1 MLPSA
6 ALAEEFAMIR
16 IILGALVLAMTGD
29 LTPEDTVARAREQM
43 VNEVR
48 NLAAT
53 AGMKGSRRLD
63 PAVLDALGTV
73 PRHMFVPPALQSRSY
88 ENRPLLIGH
97 EQTISQPYIVALMT
111 DLLDVGKGDVVLEV
125 GTGSGYQAAV
135 LAKLV
140 RHVYSV
146 EIVAPL
152 AEQASERL
160 RGLGYGNIT
169 VRRGDGYAGWREHA
183 PFDAIIVTAGAPR
196 IPAPL
201 IQQLKAG
208 GRMVIPVG
216 PASAEQ
222 QLMLV
227 EKRPDGRIRMR
238 SLGSVLFV
246 PLTGAGGAR

>member
-1 MLPSA
+1 MV
-6 ALAEEFAMIR
+6 R
-16 IILGALVLAMTGD
+16 IILGALVLAITGD
-29 LTPEDTVARAREQM
+29 IVPEDTFARAREQM
-43 VNEVR
+43 VAEVR

-53 AGMKGSRRLD
+53 AGMTRERRLD
-63 PAVLDALGTV
+63 PAVLDALRTV
-73 PRHMFVPPALQSRSY
+73 PRHMFVPRALQSRSY

-111 DLLDVGKGDVVLEV
+111 DLLDVGKDDVVLEV

-135 LAKLV
+135 LATLV
-140 RHVYSV
+140 RQVYSV

-160 RGLGYGNIT
+160 RGLGYGNVT
-169 VRRGDGYAGWREHA
+169 VRQGEGYAGWPEHA

-196 IPAPL
+196 IPGPL
-201 IQQLKAG
+201 IEQLKPG

-216 PASAEQ
+216 PALAEQ

-227 EKRPDGRIRMR
+227 EKRLDGRIRKR
-238 SLGSVLFV
+238 SLGPVAFV